1 MDPSQPV
8 LTRDPA
14 VTEILERAARLTTD
28 QLVELARTYTK
39 VDGVRS
45 GGIDRRRVLALAKA
59 RADRPGEMRDLEV
72 AAARALAEIGP
83 ASDRPALRRLG
94 ILEAAERAVTDA
106 LLAVALRDRL
116 GAAAIEALTQPWAS
130 VR

>member
-1 MDPSQPV
+1 MDPSRAV

-28 QLVELARTYTK
+28 QLVELARNYTK
-39 VDGVRS
+39 VDGARA
-45 GGIDRRRVLALAKA
+45 GIDRRRVLALAKA

-83 ASDRPALRRLG
+83 TSDRPALRRLG